1 MLYFAISKIANNIIC
16 LMNIDS
22 NPQTKKILNKIAIEL
37 FTIADTIDN
46 CEFECSKLDIIKHNI
61 SKLINYIESAP
72 IEIRIMHGGTPY
84 AIKQSVQNI
93 KKLYDIIM

>member
-46 CEFECSKLDIIKHNI
+46 CEFECSKLDTIKYNI
-61 SKLINYIESAP
+61 SKLIDYIESAP

-84 AIKQSVQNI
+84 VIKQSIQNI
-93 KKLYDIIM
+93 KKIYDIVM